1 MICSSVSLQ
10 VPCMAS
16 QCWRHCCCQIL
27 SRLLCSKLQRCW
39 NQKNRKWHGF
49 ELWFHSC
56 QCLHTITI
64 YSHYALGNLIGD
76 PVLPLLDYSKSLD
89 LTFSVL
95 RWSWTLSSMCTVTQP
110 GAIWQ
115 QRQKDIRPS
124 HWKQW
129 YGSAETRAKTTE
141 TCGVPGLPF
150 VFVAKIAGLRVG
162 HCNVSGLLA
171 HPIVGCKRSM
181 FYFNVICSWLVCFNV
196 VLGIFNLVLFSW
208 MGKKSSRVE
217 WQARWNMRFPAGTC
231 GTVLWKA
238 SIVIQPYPTEIC
250 GSCCKAFHC
259 VARA

>member
-1 MICSSVSLQ
+1 
-10 VPCMAS
+10 
-16 QCWRHCCCQIL
+16 
-27 SRLLCSKLQRCW
+27 
-39 NQKNRKWHGF
+39 
-49 ELWFHSC
+49 
-56 QCLHTITI
+56 
-64 YSHYALGNLIGD
+64 
-76 PVLPLLDYSKSLD
+76 
-89 LTFSVL
+89 
-95 RWSWTLSSMCTVTQP
+95 MCAVTQP

-115 QRQKDIRPS
+115 QRQKDIRPY
-124 HWKQW
+124 HWKHW

-171 HPIVGCKRSM
+171 HPIVGCKPSIL
-181 FYFNVICSWLVCFNV
+181 FFNVIRSWLVWFHV

-238 SIVIQPYPTEIC
+238 SIVIQAYPTEIC

-259 VARA
+259 VHICNTTLHFCAHVFHSETFWDILQCAFNINIHIQLSMFGVSANTVNTWVADTHICIYELLLELRIFQRI